1 MDLFIH
7 AYKTSPEFYYP
18 YQRTFQVFDRE
29 VMDKNSNLKWK
40 AIDCILL
47 VLDRQPN
54 GDKVKDEMCNIFS
67 IDTYNKVIR
76 KLGIFYIIKGKN
88 NNMSVGS
95 SHSGLSAQHM
105 SPITS
110 ISPKYHRKSQ
120 QKKRLITD

>member
-1 MDLFIH
+1 
-7 AYKTSPEFYYP
+7 
-18 YQRTFQVFDRE
+18 
-29 VMDKNSNLKWK
+29 MDKNSNLKWK

-95 SHSGLSAQHM
+95 SHSGLSA
-105 SPITS
+105 
-110 ISPKYHRKSQ
+110 
-120 QKKRLITD
+120 